1 NSFMKKVAQIVVH
14 ICSFNDAPSLIAA
27 VHDIKVQK
35 VNSNTERQIPY
46 IVQKGDLV
54 EIDSSDASIR
64 INGADAINIKDFMSD
79 YIRIEKGKNEIEI
92 SPNNIG
98 QVDVTYRERYR

>member
-1 NSFMKKVAQIVVH
+1 
-14 ICSFNDAPSLIAA
+14 
-27 VHDIKVQK
+27 
-35 VNSNTERQIPY
+35 TERQIPY

-79 YIRIEKGKNEIEI
+79 YIRVEKGKNEIEI
-92 SPNNIG
+92 FPNNIG